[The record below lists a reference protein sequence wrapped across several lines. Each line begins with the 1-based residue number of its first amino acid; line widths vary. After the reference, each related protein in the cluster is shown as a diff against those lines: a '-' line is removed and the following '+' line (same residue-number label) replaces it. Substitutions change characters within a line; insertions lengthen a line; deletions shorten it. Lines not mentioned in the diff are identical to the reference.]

1 MPDVDFDALPDA
13 SRISSCSRETMDQLW
28 GATYDLDTWYF
39 IGRGSL
45 SNLIPMRDYFLEMRR
60 AG

>member
-1 MPDVDFDALPDA
+1 
-13 SRISSCSRETMDQLW
+13 MDQLW